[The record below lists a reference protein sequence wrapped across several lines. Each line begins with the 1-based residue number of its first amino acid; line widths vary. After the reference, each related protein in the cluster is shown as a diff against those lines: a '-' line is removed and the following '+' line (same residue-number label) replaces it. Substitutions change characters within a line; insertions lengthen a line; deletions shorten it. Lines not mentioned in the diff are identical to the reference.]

1 MRTFLFLL
9 LLAVIGLVAYI
20 RLAPSDPARWHVD
33 PLAAEDPGEGG
44 VLLAPPAAPVLATT
58 PETLMELFDSIA
70 MAEPRVTRLAG
81 GVAEGHATYVA
92 RSLVMGFPDYVSV
105 RTLPAEGGATLAVV
119 SRLRFGQSD
128 MGVNRAR
135 LDRWMAELGERVGE

>member
-1 MRTFLFLL
+1 MRITFFVLL
-9 LLAVIGLVAYI
+9 VAVIGMLAYI
-20 RLAPSDPARWHVD
+20 RLAPSDPERWHVD
-33 PLAAEDPGEGG
+33 PLTAADPGEGG
-44 VLLAPPAAPVLATT
+44 VRLAPPDAPVLATT
-58 PETLMELFDSIA
+58 PETLMELFDTVA

-81 GVAEGHATYVA
+81 SVAEGHATYLA
-92 RSLVMGFPDYVSV
+92 RSLVMGFPDYISV
-105 RTLPAEGGATLAVV
+105 RALPAEGGATLAVV

>member
-1 MRTFLFLL
+1 MRITFLVLL
-9 LLAVIGLVAYI
+9 VAIIGMLAYI
-20 RLAPSDPARWHVD
+20 RLAPSDPERWHVD
-33 PLAAEDPGEGG
+33 PLSAADPGQGG
-44 VLLAPPAAPVLATT
+44 VLLVPPDAPVLATT
-58 PETLMELFDSIA
+58 PETLMGVFDSIA

-81 GVAEGHATYVA
+81 GVGEGHATYVA
-92 RSLVMGFPDYVSV
+92 RTRIMGFPDYISV
-105 RTLPAEGGATLAVV
+105 RALPAEDGATLAVV